1 MTTKKNAGRRRKASG
16 PISDD
21 PVLGYALAVVE
32 GEILAGPDIR
42 AACQR
47 HLDDLEQGP
56 ARGLAWDLDA
66 ALHAIE
72 FFPTILRLN
81 GGEFENI
88 PFHLLP
94 WQKFIV
100 GSLFGWKRADTGYRR
115 YRVAYIEAGKGSG
128 KSPLVAGIGLYM
140 MTSDGEPRAEIYAA
154 ATKRDQAMILFR
166 DAVAMVEL
174 SPPLRAKVKI
184 HGVAERAY
192 NLSFRKYA
200 SFFRPIASDTKTQSG
215 PRPHCGLIDEVHE
228 HKDNTVVEM
237 MRAGTK
243 GRRQALIVMITNS
256 GFDRTSVCFINH
268 EYACKVA
275 AGVVRD
281 DSYFGFVCSLD
292 EGDDPFEDRVCWA
305 KANPSL
311 GITIQPIYLEEQI
324 TQARG
329 MPGKEAI
336 VRRLNFCQWV
346 DAANPWIDFDLWQ
359 ACEDAE
365 LKFEDFRDREL
376 YGGLD
381 LSGVR
386 DLTAAAWAAKRP
398 DGGIDAFVDFWT
410 PADTMVERQRTD
422 NVAYDEWVKGG
433 YLNAKPGRAIDY
445 RYVVMRMA
453 EIQAHARLQGVA
465 YDPYRIK
472 YLEADMLAEGVD
484 MFLAPHGQG
493 YYKSQQ
499 SGLWMPHSVE
509 ILERL
514 VMEGKLR
521 VMFNPCLRW
530 NSGSAVLVADPKNNR
545 IFDKRKSTGRIDGI
559 VALAMAVGYALH
571 DDGSVKDYG
580 AFLANPVIV

>member
-1 MTTKKNAGRRRKASG
+1 MTTKRKSGQQRRSRSG
-16 PISDD
+16 AISD
-21 PVLGYALAVVE
+21 PVLQFALGVSE
-32 GEILAGPDIR
+32 GEIVAGPDVR

-47 HLDDLEQGP
+47 HLDDLEKGP
-56 ARGLAWDLDA
+56 TRGLVWDLDA

-72 FFPTILRLN
+72 FYPTILRLN
-81 GGEFENI
+81 GGEFENL
-88 PFHLLP
+88 PFHLLL

-100 GSLFGWKRADTGYRR
+100 GSLFGWKRADTGFRR
-115 YRVAYIEAGKGSG
+115 FRVAYIEAGKGSG

-140 MTSDGEPRAEIYAA
+140 MTSDAEPRAEIYAA
-154 ATKRDQAMILFR
+154 ATKRDQAMVLFR

-174 SPPLRAKVKI
+174 SPPLRAKVKV

-256 GFDRTSVCFINH
+256 GFDRTSVCYVNH
-268 EYACKVA
+268 EYARKVA
-275 AGVVRD
+275 AGALMD
-281 DSYFGFVCSLD
+281 DSFFGFVCSLD
-292 EGDDPFEDRVCWA
+292 QDDEPFEDRACWP

-311 GITIQPIYLEEQI
+311 GITIQPLYLEEQI

-329 MPGKEAI
+329 MPGKEAV

-346 DAANPWIDFDLWQ
+346 DAANPWIEFDLWQ
-359 ACEDAE
+359 ACENKTLRVA
-365 LKFEDFRDREL
+365 DFNGRDL

-386 DLTAAAWAAKRP
+386 DLTANAWAAKAD
-398 DGGIDAFVDFWT
+398 DGVIEAFVEFWT
-410 PADTMVERQRTD
+410 PADTMVERGRKD
-422 NVAYDEWVKGG
+422 NVNYDEWAKQGHI
-433 YLNAKPGRAIDY
+433 YAKPGRAINLAAVAI
-445 RYVVMRMA
+445 RLS
-453 EIQAHARLQGVA
+453 EIQAQANVVGVA

-472 YLEADMLAEGVD
+472 YLEDELTKESIVVD
-484 MFLAPHGQG
+484 LVPHGQG

-509 ILERL
+509 LLEQL
-514 VMEGKLR
+514 VMAGKLR
-521 VMFNPCLRW
+521 VLWNPCLRW
-530 NSGSAVLVADPKNNR
+530 NSGSAVLVADAKNNR
-545 IFDKRKSTGRIDGI
+545 IFDKRKSTGRIDGL
-559 VALAMAVGYALH
+559 VALAMAVGLALQE
-571 DDGSVKDYG
+571 SNEKDFSS
-580 AFLANPVIV
+580 FLSNPVIA